1 MILVLV
7 AAVRNLR
14 IVTEEIPK
22 AKRYEA
28 AQSLVILALRFFI
41 GFFLGECL
49 PQFLTQEEIK
59 SLTHCPEWIADLQ
72 KESFSQA
79 QTPQTLFFFIQE
91 LCIGMLSASSSLK
104 IHRCFRHLHFLFS
117 SNLFITSNLY
127 IYQLKSVILF
137 LKQDLEEDGKISLL
151 SVTDNFTAFGQLSEC
166 RTTVH

>member
-14 IVTEEIPK
+14 IVTEEMPK

-41 GFFLGECL
+41 GFFFGECL

-72 KESFSQA
+72 REFFSGTDA
-79 QTPQTLFFFIQE
+79 PNALLLYSRTMYRDAI
-91 LCIGMLSASSSLK
+91 CIRLSK
-104 IHRCFRHLHFLFS
+104 DI
-117 SNLFITSNLY
+117 
-127 IYQLKSVILF
+127 
-137 LKQDLEEDGKISLL
+137 
-151 SVTDNFTAFGQLSEC
+151 
-166 RTTVH
+166 